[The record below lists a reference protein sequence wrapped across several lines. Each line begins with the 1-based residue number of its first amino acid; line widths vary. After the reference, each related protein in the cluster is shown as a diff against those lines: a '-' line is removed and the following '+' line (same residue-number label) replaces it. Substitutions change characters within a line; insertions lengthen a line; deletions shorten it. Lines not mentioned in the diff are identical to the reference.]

1 MITLLR
7 TVCKGKIHRATVTQ
21 ADLNYMGSVTVDA
34 KLLKAANILP
44 YEMVQI
50 TNLSNG
56 VIWQTYALAAE
67 EGSGKLC
74 LNGPPARL
82 FQPGDKAIILSLALM
97 SDEEW
102 SEMTSNV
109 VFVDDKNQIAS
120 VVSHPMKNEPGWK
133 PDILN

>member
-1 MITLLR
+1 MLR

-21 ADLNYMGSVTVDA
+21 ADLNYMGSITVDA
-34 KLLKAANILP
+34 KLLEAANILP

-67 EGSGKLC
+67 ENSGTIC

-82 FQPGDKAIILSLALM
+82 FQPGDKVIILSLALM
-97 SDEEW
+97 SDDEW
-102 SEMTSNV
+102 ANMTSHV
-109 VFVDDKNQIAS
+109 IFVDDRNQVTS
-120 VVSHPMKNEPGWK
+120 VVAHRMQDEPGWN
-133 PDILN
+133 LQ